1 MKFDLDSVRAFFK
14 LAPFME
20 DLGVVPVAVGDGRVT
35 TSLPLLLRHMQ
46 HSGQAHAGVSAS
58 LADHSMGA
66 AAQSLCPADR
76 WVVTAE
82 LKTSLLRPAR
92 GERLIC
98 EAVVIKPGR
107 TLMFCEA
114 DVFAEDQEG
123 HRSLVAKASA
133 TMAVIAVAG

>member
-1 MKFDLDSVRAFFK
+1 MKFDIASVRAFFK
-14 LAPFME
+14 LSPFME
-20 DLGVVPVAVGDGRVT
+20 DLGVEPVAVSEGRVT

-46 HSGQAHAGVSAS
+46 HSGQAHAGVSAA

-66 AAQSLCPADR
+66 AAQSLCPEDR

-114 DVFAEDQEG
+114 EVFAEDQG
-123 HRSLVAKASA
+123 QRSLVAKASA
-133 TMAVIAVAG
+133 TMVVIAVVN